1 MEELNLYKCADG
13 PADMGGH
20 HHGAHISGHGGRQ
33 CLVRGD
39 GETSLIRNGGRPVET
54 EQRCPLIPH
63 KVSQYLLLLCVSFS
77 NFFDSMGQQTMHIGP
92 KRPTKDNIW
101 FMAFV

>member
-13 PADMGGH
+13 DMGAGH
-20 HHGAHISGHGGRQ
+20 HPGAHISGHGGRQ

-63 KVSQYLLLLCVSFS
+63 KVSVIYSPSLEFLFNSLSFYGPNQY
-77 NFFDSMGQQTMHIGP
+77 T
-92 KRPTKDNIW
+92 
-101 FMAFV
+101 

>member
-13 PADMGGH
+13 DMGAGH
-20 HHGAHISGHGGRQ
+20 HPGAHISGHGGRQ

-63 KVSQYLLLLCVSFS
+63 KVSEEFLFNSLSLY
-77 NFFDSMGQQTMHIGP
+77 GP
-92 KRPTKDNIW
+92 NQCT
-101 FMAFV
+101 